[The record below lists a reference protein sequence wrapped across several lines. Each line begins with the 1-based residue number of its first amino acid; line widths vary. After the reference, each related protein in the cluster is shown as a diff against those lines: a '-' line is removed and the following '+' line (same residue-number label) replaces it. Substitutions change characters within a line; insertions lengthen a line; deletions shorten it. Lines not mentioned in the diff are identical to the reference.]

1 MAMEAQPPQ
10 VEQPTHREVWT
21 VARERCRPTQAALG
35 WDWALSK
42 MAKCADA
49 SSAQK
54 YMDRKPVRRHRR
66 RGVAPQHGPLVTQR
80 ASPYLRLAHE
90 GPRATSALR
99 RLFRPLLAPPC
110 VPDPR
115 RLRQV
120 PYVTRG
126 DGLMY
131 VLDHHHTLAALELS
145 GWEDVEVTFE
155 LVYEFDEGVL
165 DTSNNDLFYGFLS
178 GKGWTYLLDEQYQPI
193 SWRELPT
200 GFDLR
205 LYRNDLYRSMGGFC
219 RKYGVLERGTT
230 LEDRLFFEF
239 RWGYLFWLNRN
250 GPDSES
256 ENLWTDMRHYRTWCH
271 MTSCLDEIIHN
282 EFDVYKF
289 KPNEVCAVAEN
300 FDIDEQV
307 EFGKEVVRPC
317 YRAACWALRDL
328 CENYQAKQPVPL
340 GKMSKLFPG
349 TSVLPGRVL
358 TAPPPKWQGK
368 GSHTTEADV

>member
-1 MAMEAQPPQ
+1 MSSKKDGVKRARKSAVAMEAQPPQ

-54 YMDRKPVRRHRR
+54 YMDRKP
-66 RGVAPQHGPLVTQR
+66 
-80 ASPYLRLAHE
+80 
-90 GPRATSALR
+90 
-99 RLFRPLLAPPC
+99 
-110 VPDPR
+110 
-115 RLRQV
+115 V